1 MSVPEICGSKPMIES
16 VTREGAEALVRKTLC
31 SSFLAIDGTIT
42 LRWEMV
48 PDAARAVASCLVS
61 HSFFERAVDVPAIE
75 KLICAFVRRNGERT
89 VPVSVPASVV
99 ASRICAAHLSRN

>member
-1 MSVPEICGSKPMIES
+1 MVES

-31 SSFLAIDGTIT
+31 SSFLAVDGTIT

-48 PDAARAVASCLVS
+48 PDAARAVASCLIS
-61 HSFFERAVDVPAIE
+61 HSFFERAVDVPSIE
-75 KLICAFVRRNGERT
+75 KLICTFVGRNGQRA

-99 ASRICAAHLSRN
+99 ASRICAAHMSRD